1 VVEDGDHPAAD
12 ARPDAGG
19 SRRQARERALSL
31 LYEAETKDV
40 SPAAVLSALPVEPAP
55 YASDIVTGVGEHREE
70 LDALITGYAKD
81 WTIDRMPAL
90 DRALLRMGIFEL
102 LHRPDVPTGAVIS
115 EAVELAQRFSTDES
129 SRFVNGMLARIAE
142 EARPEGAGLFSEAEF
157 VDAET
162 VGPEPAEDHQPAAGE
177 VFQHSLDE

>member
-1 VVEDGDHPAAD
+1 MD
-12 ARPDAGG
+12 G

-31 LYEAETKDV
+31 LYEAETRSV
-40 SPAAVLSALPVEPAP
+40 TPAQVLAGLPVEPLRFA
-55 YASDIVTGVGEHREE
+55 AEVVEGVGDHQAE
-70 LDALITGYAKD
+70 LDGWITRFARD

-115 EAVELAQRFSTDES
+115 EAVELAQLYSTDES

-142 EARPEGAGLFSEAEF
+142 EARRGP
-157 VDAET
+157 
-162 VGPEPAEDHQPAAGE
+162 GPED
-177 VFQHSLDE
+177 D

>member
-1 VVEDGDHPAAD
+1 VPAAGLP
-12 ARPDAGG
+12 AGGVGG

-31 LYEAETKDV
+31 LYEAESKDV
-40 SPAAVLSALPVEPAP
+40 APAAVLAALPVEAAP
-55 YASDIVTGVGEHREE
+55 FAADIVSGVGDHGAEI
-70 LDALITGYAKD
+70 DKWIVDYARD

-115 EAVELAQRFSTDES
+115 EAVELAQRYSTDES

-142 EARPEGAGLFSEAEF
+142 AVRGPGSAGEA
-157 VDAET
+157 VDAEA
-162 VGPEPAEDHQPAAGE
+162 VGAEPAEDDEVAAGE
-177 VFQHSLDE
+177 MVEYRFDE

>member
-1 VVEDGDHPAAD
+1 VAAD
-12 ARPDAGG
+12 AGAGG

-31 LYEAETKDV
+31 LYEAESKDV
-40 SPAAVLSALPVEPAP
+40 PAAAVLAALPVEPAP
-55 YASDIVTGVGEHREE
+55 FAAQLVAGVGEHVDEI
-70 LDALITGYAKD
+70 DKWITNYARD

-142 EARPEGAGLFSEAEF
+142 TVRPAAASPAEA
-157 VDAET
+157 VDAEAVAT
-162 VGPEPAEDHQPAAGE
+162 DSAVDDHAPSGE
-177 VFQHSLDE
+177 VVEDGFDEQG

>member
-1 VVEDGDHPAAD
+1 MAAG
-12 ARPDAGG
+12 PSAGG

-31 LYEAETKDV
+31 LYEAESKDQA
-40 SPAAVLSALPVEPAP
+40 PAAVLAALPVAPADF
-55 YASDIVTGVGEHREE
+55 ATALVAGVGEHLAEV
-70 LDALITGYAKD
+70 DGWITDYAKD

-90 DRALLRMGIFEL
+90 DRALLRIGIFEL

-142 EARPEGAGLFSEAEF
+142 AVRGASAAEP
-157 VDAET
+157 VDAEA
-162 VGPEPAEDHQPAAGE
+162 VGTDPAEDHHAPAGE
-177 VFQHSLDE
+177 MVEDGLHQ

>member
-1 VVEDGDHPAAD
+1 MQPEPA
-12 ARPDAGG
+12 G

-31 LYEAETKDV
+31 LYEAESKDV
-40 SPAAVLSALPVEPAP
+40 TPAAVLASLPVAP
-55 YASDIVTGVGEHREE
+55 DAFAVEVVTGVGLHMDE
-70 LDALITGYAKD
+70 LDEWITGYAKD
-81 WTIDRMPAL
+81 WTIERMPAL

-142 EARPEGAGLFSEAEF
+142 KARASSGEPVDPEAVGA
-157 VDAET
+157 D
-162 VGPEPAEDHQPAAGE
+162 PAEDDQSPAGE
-177 VFQHSLDE
+177 VVEDRLHQ

>member
-1 VVEDGDHPAAD
+1 VASHQRGATDI
-12 ARPDAGG
+12 GG

-31 LYEAETKDV
+31 LYEAESKDV
-40 SPAAVLSALPVEPAP
+40 TPAAVLAELPVEPAQF
-55 YASDIVTGVGEHREE
+55 AVEIVSGVGEHIDE
-70 LDALITGYAKD
+70 LDKWITNYARD

-90 DRALLRMGIFEL
+90 DRALLRMGIYEL

-142 EARPEGAGLFSEAEF
+142 AVRPSPTSGAEA
-157 VDAET
+157 VDAEAVRPDAT
-162 VGPEPAEDHQPAAGE
+162 EDHHAPPGQVVEDGLHE
-177 VFQHSLDE
+177 EW

>member
-1 VVEDGDHPAAD
+1 VVPET
-12 ARPDAGG
+12 GG

-31 LYEAETKDV
+31 LYEAESKDLAP
-40 SPAAVLSALPVEPAP
+40 SAVLAALPVEPAP
-55 YASDIVTGVGEHREE
+55 FAAEVVTGVGEHLDE
-70 LDALITGYAKD
+70 LDKWITSYARD

-90 DRALLRMGIFEL
+90 DRALLRMGVFEL

-142 EARPEGAGLFSEAEF
+142 TVRGPSAAEA
-157 VDAET
+157 VDPET
-162 VGPEPAEDHQPAAGE
+162 VGPDAAEDHHPAAGE
-177 VFQHSLDE
+177 VVEDGFDEER

>member
-1 VVEDGDHPAAD
+1 MPDHARSPGLPA
-12 ARPDAGG
+12 GGSG

-31 LYEAETKDV
+31 LYEAETKET
-40 SPAAVLSALPVEPAP
+40 SPAAVLAALPVEPAP
-55 YASDIVTGVGEHREE
+55 FAVDVVMGVGQHREE
-70 LDALITGYAKD
+70 LDKWITSYARD

-90 DRALLRMGIFEL
+90 DRALLRMGVFEL

-142 EARPEGAGLFSEAEF
+142 SVRGSTAEA
-157 VDAET
+157 VDAEA
-162 VGPEPAEDHQPAAGE
+162 VPPGPAEDDEPAPGE
-177 VFQHSLDE
+177 VVEEGFDEEG

>member
-1 VVEDGDHPAAD
+1 MPDDPAGPPGPTAGGI
-12 ARPDAGG
+12 GG

-31 LYEAETKDV
+31 LYEAESKDT
-40 SPAAVLSALPVEPAP
+40 SPAAVLAALPVEPAP
-55 YASDIVTGVGEHREE
+55 YAVDVVTGVGVHLHE
-70 LDALITGYAKD
+70 LDKWITSYARD

-90 DRALLRMGIFEL
+90 DRALLRMAVFEL

-142 EARPEGAGLFSEAEF
+142 SVRSPGEA
-157 VDAET
+157 VDAEA
-162 VGPEPAEDHQPAAGE
+162 VAADPAEDDHPASGQVVE
-177 VFQHSLDE
+177 NGLDEQG